1 MSLGNPKFP
10 ADYALKEPEVLD
22 TCRLSEKVTVNGK
35 SSNNVRA
42 EDLDTV
48 SVNAEVFKSPQMSR
62 DSPCVTDDR
71 SNISPVDTFLSLSL
85 SGYTDHSKRA
95 GKRSR
100 ICEYLCDDPPQWNDS
115 DTQNPRTGIHDGFDE
130 ASHQLIDSCP
140 SNLSLSI
147 SSNAG
152 SPESILKSSAISY
165 RNTPSIIRKKAF
177 RDAASG
183 IYSTTF
189 SPMLVLSGSSNR
201 KYADSGSG
209 SSVTG
214 QAVER
219 RLEYAFDL
227 EWNSTSMKCYS
238 PGSAALSSELTADK
252 KIMLTP

>member
-1 MSLGNPKFP
+1 MALGNPKFP
-10 ADYALKEPEVLD
+10 ANHAQTKPEVLD
-22 TCRLSEKVTVNGK
+22 TSRPSEKATINGK

-42 EDLDTV
+42 DDLDSV
-48 SVNAEVFKSPQMSR
+48 SVNAEVFKSPQMS

-71 SNISPVDTFLSLSL
+71 SNLSPVDTFLSLSL
-85 SGYTDHSKRA
+85 SGYTDHSKRN

-100 ICEYLCDDPPQWNDS
+100 ISEFLCDDPPQWNDS
-115 DTQNPRTGIHDGFDE
+115 DIQNPRTGVYDGFEE
-130 ASHQLIDSCP
+130 ASHRLIDSYP

-177 RDAASG
+177 REAASG
-183 IYSTTF
+183 IYSTTT
-189 SPMLVLSGSSNR
+189 SPMLLLSGASNR

-209 SSVTG
+209 SSVIG

-227 EWNSTSMKCYS
+227 EWNSTSKKCYS
-238 PGSAALSSELTADK
+238 PGTAALSSELTADK